1 MRIPSKHIIHMFNRV
16 IILNSG
22 LIYTINNYNVLS
34 TKLTQDLT
42 LLVELSEKEIQ
53 DIKTCKTTIRKLLN
67 YIEEITIINHNTHT
81 ITKEPIENIEE
92 HLPHP
97 EDYHYPLA

>member
-1 MRIPSKHIIHMFNRV
+1 MRIPSKHIIHMFNR
-16 IILNSG
+16 IINLNSG
-22 LIYTINNYNVLS
+22 LTYTINNYNVLS

-67 YIEEITIINHNTHT
+67 YIEEITIINHNTQT
-81 ITKEPIENIEE
+81 ITKEPIENIKE